1 MGKNRIWKRI
11 VSLCFALLL
20 ETSIFMGCQGE
31 PVAAEVENGQ
41 APSVGLSEEAAWT
54 DLENFKAKL
63 CINASGLDTLSWQE
77 KEEKEE
83 PESQVGESPEEKYI
97 LEVWISE
104 FFLPDLSA
112 GNLRDVCLEEIPVH
126 TQDGRES
133 TIHRVQWEVPRGE
146 SEKDLEFC
154 LQLREEYRFFIEN
167 RQFPVCQDA
176 PFEKN
181 LEGKNVESGVFLR
194 REAGE
199 ESEVIRQVFSKR
211 LEVPATDCGFLLS
224 VKQQGEKAAA
234 GKRCYYE
241 AEIVNPD
248 DFTCYDIALE
258 GNTGKDGVLLVWE
271 KETGVKVTE
280 TGAILEKLS
289 GKEKRVLSFYVDI
302 PQKEKGEMNVAV
314 SAKFTDPF
322 PIEKNENVH
331 TVIQPLKA
339 DFTVKKTADC
349 ESARPGDTVTY
360 QISIHNTGE
369 QTLHSVITTER
380 FALAGVQ
387 AVFLEQEGVIL
398 NKSKTQA
405 KIPEIVSGG
414 CVNLKAR
421 VILPEKLED
430 QELVNQVIVVSDET
444 GEEEAVRDQTSIKVE
459 KEEKKGRSE
468 TKEERRD
475 SAGTQR
481 NSAPKTGDR
490 SGKDVFQ
497 ALILCSFAI
506 SALAARRMFFGRKD

>member
-20 ETSIFMGCQGE
+20 ETGIFMGCQGE
-31 PVAAEVENGQ
+31 PVAAEVESGQ
-41 APSVGLSEEAAWT
+41 APSVELSEEAVWT
-54 DLENFKAKL
+54 DLEDFKAKL
-63 CINASGLDTLSWQE
+63 CINVSGLETLSWQE

-83 PESQVGESPEEKYI
+83 PESQVGGSPVEKYV

-104 FFLPDLSA
+104 YFLPDLSA
-112 GNLRDVCLEEIPVH
+112 ENLRDVCLEEIPVH

-133 TIHRVQWEVPRGE
+133 TIHRVQWKVPRGE
-146 SEKDLEFC
+146 SKKDLELY
-154 LQLREEYRFFIEN
+154 LQLREEYRFSIEN

-176 PFEKN
+176 PLEKD
-181 LEGKNVESGVFLR
+181 LEGRNVESGVFLR
-194 REAGE
+194 REEGAE
-199 ESEVIRQVFSKR
+199 NEVIRQVSSKR

-224 VKQQGEKAAA
+224 VKQQEEKAVA
-234 GKRCYYE
+234 GQRCYYE
-241 AEIVNPD
+241 AEVVNPD
-248 DFTCYDIALE
+248 DFTCYDIVLE
-258 GNTGKDGVLLVWE
+258 GNTGKDGISPVWK

-280 TGAILEKLS
+280 TGAILGKLG

-302 PQKEKGEMNVAV
+302 PKKEKGEMNVAV
-314 SAKFTDPF
+314 TAKVTDPL
-322 PIEKNENVH
+322 PIAKKANVH
-331 TVIQPLKA
+331 TVIQSLKA
-339 DFTVKKTADC
+339 AFTVKKTADC

-387 AVFLEQEGVIL
+387 AVFLEQEGVLL

-430 QELVNQVIVVSDET
+430 QELMNQVIVVSDET
-444 GEEEAVRDQTSIKVE
+444 GEDAAVRDQTSIKIKKE
-459 KEEKKGRSE
+459 QEEKNSE
-468 TKEERRD
+468 TKEGGE
-475 SAGTQR
+475 SSGGSLKT
-481 NSAPKTGDR
+481 SAPKTGDR
-490 SGKDVFQ
+490 SGKELFQ
-497 ALILCSFAI
+497 MLILCSFAI